1 MAEWGLERCQ
11 VTVAKPSEAL
21 QVCAGASQ
29 SFGGENLRRGAGPV
43 VAQRTHTRWLGR
55 QGWEV
60 SAKLRMSP
68 PFSPLAPILAARR
81 SRGAGWRP
89 RCLRKT
95 EGAFSPELAKW
106 LHLVLTGGANTAPAL
121 APWPRGRR
129 TQAGPL
135 NSSGSR
141 NVPLRRAW

>member
-1 MAEWGLERCQ
+1 MERCQ
-11 VTVAKPSEAL
+11 ITVAKPSEAL

-60 SAKLRMSP
+60 SAKLRMPP

-95 EGAFSPELAKW
+95 EGAFSPELSGFTW
-106 LHLVLTGGANTAPAL
+106 CSPGEQTQHLPSPHGPEVGGHKPA
-121 APWPRGRR
+121 R
-129 TQAGPL
+129 
-135 NSSGSR
+135 
-141 NVPLRRAW
+141 